1 MSDEIEAQ
9 ILETAARL
17 FFEQGYAQT
26 GINQLID
33 ESRVAKR
40 TFYRHFESKEALGVA
55 YLERGAAQWLAGLSR
70 AASGRTTPL
79 ERVRGLFRF
88 LETFALKTE
97 FRGCGM
103 LNMAAEFADAG
114 HHVRVRVREHKARER
129 QLLRVLIDPRMD
141 DATVDAV
148 HVLLEGAIAAAA
160 AHVDVWPIRAA
171 LRAAETL
178 VGTGS
183 RRARSS
189 SKRPKVRAPSNS
201 GM

>member
-9 ILETAARL
+9 ILETAGRL
-17 FFEQGYAQT
+17 FFTQGYAQT

-33 ESRVAKR
+33 ESRVAK
-40 TFYRHFESKEALGVA
+40 
-55 YLERGAAQWLAGLSR
+55 
-70 AASGRTTPL
+70 
-79 ERVRGLFRF
+79 
-88 LETFALKTE
+88 
-97 FRGCGM
+97 

-114 HHVRVRVREHKARER
+114 HHVRVRVREYKALQR
-129 QLLRVLIDPRMD
+129 QLLRALIDPRVD
-141 DATVDAV
+141 DATLDAM

-160 AHVDVWPIRAA
+160 AHLDAWPIRAA

-189 SKRPKVRAPSNS
+189 SKRPKARAPSNS